1 MSVKLKWGA
10 KGGAKPQM
18 GGHGPPGPPLG
29 AATVDQR
36 DTVYRASDYNLQ
48 S

>member
-18 GGHGPPGPPLG
+18 GGHGPPGPPPWRRHCRPAGYGVSCIGL
-29 AATVDQR
+29 
-36 DTVYRASDYNLQ
+36 
-48 S
+48 